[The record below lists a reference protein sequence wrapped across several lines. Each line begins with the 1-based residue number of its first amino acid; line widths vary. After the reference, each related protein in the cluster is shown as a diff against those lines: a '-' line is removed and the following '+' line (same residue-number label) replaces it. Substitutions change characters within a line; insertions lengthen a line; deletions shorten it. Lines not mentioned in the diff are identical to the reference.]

1 MELSEIAHKIDLLY
15 EKRAAR
21 IAADKATA
29 ELKKEETKLSEEVLQ
44 MMREHDLSALGG
56 NRCTVK
62 VRVERKPTVADWT
75 ALYEYIKEHD
85 AFDLLHKRLTEGAVK
100 LRAEDDV
107 QVPGVDWF
115 EKESLTYSDK
125 R

>member
-21 IAADKATA
+21 IAADKAA
-29 ELKKEETKLSEEVLQ
+29 ADLKKEETKLSEEVLQ

-107 QVPGVDWF
+107 QVPGVGWF